1 MKSLKEIFSRKKE
14 NIESHL
20 PILVDYIEKAH
31 KHKIT
36 DTQIMQSFLDKGYPK
51 EMILR
56 AFELN
61 LQEEKMA
68 KKKEEPED
76 EDFEEDE
83 DDEDEEDEEVEEKPK
98 KKTKV
103 KQEAKKPTVQDIL
116 MNHEQRLQNLE
127 AKFFRLQNA

>member
-14 NIESHL
+14 NIESYL

-61 LQEEKMA
+61 LQEEKME
-68 KKKEEPED
+68 KKKEELED
-76 EDFEEDE
+76 EEFEEDE
-83 DDEDEEDEEVEEKPK
+83 EEDEEVEEKPK

-103 KQEAKKPTVQDIL
+103 KQEAKQPTVQDIL